1 MCHQGPEYNKQ
12 RVSELLAWVS
22 LSFSFIRIP
31 TSLRNLIITS
41 SRSDPVCSEEY
52 YIQEVHLGFYMIY
65 LWACWLASR
74 SKLNLGEWSSVEQA
88 GCECVRVYG
97 EIYTSFECFSKKDF
111 SRETC
116 FTMQGILRG
125 IMGLFRVIGKTAPKE
140 EPGQLSPPPQL

>member
-52 YIQEVHLGFYMIY
+52 YIQEVHLGY
-65 LWACWLASR
+65 LYDLFIGLLI
-74 SKLNLGEWSSVEQA
+74 SKQVQTKPRGMV
-88 GCECVRVYG
+88 
-97 EIYTSFECFSKKDF
+97 FSG
-111 SRETC
+111 T
-116 FTMQGILRG
+116 GW
-125 IMGLFRVIGKTAPKE
+125 V
-140 EPGQLSPPPQL
+140 